1 MREAGERLRTSI
13 LLKKFFHRLL
23 GEAKHLAA
31 DACYLRVVDEE
42 LLVVL
47 QQNGQELKTIKLK
60 AVWFTLLSEWL
71 IERKA
76 DWMLESAEVLMKDG
90 SSTGFRA
97 AVAVEQDLASFCVV
111 MREGELS
118 FELHDLV
125 FEPRATGLE
134 RLGLS
139 DLCQHT
145 LSEISELSEGT
156 VVACGPNDYET
167 RRSLSSI
174 LSLYGWHYVGD
185 LRTSDLR
192 QVLPMLAAQN
202 LVVTSL
208 AASDAWEAFKSIRAF
223 ELDPLAI
230 NLNLIIVQ
238 TFIPRVCVGCAT
250 EQQWSADQL
259 SALHP
264 ALRSLR
270 PTKGRV
276 GTGCQACNGTGVK
289 DKIGVQSFLHVN
301 RDSFKSVG
309 GESDATLLRY
319 FFESGLRP
327 FIFDGIKKAQAGL
340 ISFDQTI
347 QNCPS
352 LSSDFQKIGANSGLG
367 ISASWQE
374 YSSKVIDRQQQGF
387 APGTPG
393 QVSGRIEN
401 EHSLKQDG
409 PLFSVGRS
417 GKVRSMPLLLVVED
431 DLDQRQ
437 ILELVFSSAGYN
449 VTLADNGEEAWK
461 QVESEMPDLIVTDL
475 MMPVMDGVTFLRQL
489 KADSRFKAI
498 PVLVLTVVSDVD
510 KEYELLTAGAD
521 DYCEKSV
528 QRKILLRRIENLLRR
543 TGVSVSK

>member
-1 MREAGERLRTSI
+1 
-13 LLKKFFHRLL
+13 
-23 GEAKHLAA
+23 
-31 DACYLRVVDEE
+31 
-42 LLVVL
+42 
-47 QQNGQELKTIKLK
+47 
-60 AVWFTLLSEWL
+60 
-71 IERKA
+71 
-76 DWMLESAEVLMKDG
+76 
-90 SSTGFRA
+90 
-97 AVAVEQDLASFCVV
+97 
-111 MREGELS
+111 
-118 FELHDLV
+118 LHD
-125 FEPRATGLE
+125 
-134 RLGLS
+134 
-139 DLCQHT
+139 
-145 LSEISELSEGT
+145 
-156 VVACGPNDYET
+156 
-167 RRSLSSI
+167 
-174 LSLYGWHYVGD
+174 
-185 LRTSDLR
+185 
-192 QVLPMLAAQN
+192 
-202 LVVTSL
+202 
-208 AASDAWEAFKSIRAF
+208 
-223 ELDPLAI
+223 
-230 NLNLIIVQ
+230 
-238 TFIPRVCVGCAT
+238 
-250 EQQWSADQL
+250 
-259 SALHP
+259 
-264 ALRSLR
+264 
-270 PTKGRV
+270 
-276 GTGCQACNGTGVK
+276 
-289 DKIGVQSFLHVN
+289 N

-309 GESDATLLRY
+309 GETDATLLRY